1 MPSKPSHWRDSE
13 HSNHNQ
19 RTYSLHSLVQLKVHV
34 NPIPRS
40 ASCGTMGNVHVTHL
54 HAATSISA
62 PIVPKVGLTSRTRQ
76 PTVQGGATPIGPVL
90 TTATAVK
97 MWSRGH
103 GTSEAPVK
111 RSSSKLVPTT
121 VKINPHLLFCIKL
134 QSVTRPDPDL
144 AIRSTEEHNCHDI
157 CLHAQQLSYLAL
169 ATVMG
174 GAYGTMLMRFMTFVS
189 FSRGFSSLVSVQTA
203 FYLAF

>member
-1 MPSKPSHWRDSE
+1 MCAR
-13 HSNHNQ
+13 NAGA
-19 RTYSLHSLVQLKVHV
+19 LVQVMLS
-34 NPIPRS
+34 PFTRPSIFAS
-40 ASCGTMGNVHVTHL
+40 AFGPSL
-54 HAATSISA
+54 RHAFDNCFFDD
-62 PIVPKVGLTSRTRQ
+62 L
-76 PTVQGGATPIGPVL
+76 QGGVTPIGPVL

-157 CLHAQQLSYLAL
+157 CLHAQQLSYLASAPL
-169 ATVMG
+169 AIVMG
-174 GAYGTMLMRFMTFVS
+174 GAYGTTLMRFMTFVS
-189 FSRGFSSLVSVQTA
+189 S
-203 FYLAF
+203 